1 MEEADLLKK
10 NLDPFIVELEF
21 DNFAIG
27 FYARFPNI
35 VIFRSW
41 WTAKDALDKKVN
53 LYNDYNFVKLASD
66 SLSWHE
72 LIIIVRAA
80 KDAHAF
86 VIDADLYNEKK
97 KHFSFRLIILIL
109 TGEKQF
115 YIQIY
120 FRFPDIAIIW
130 HNSEDEDAFQFVID
144 ADLNNGKKLL
154 TTEEQ
159 LEIDDLG
166 FNSGI
171 YSHNFRFSII
181 LSKFSV
187 SYWN

>member
-1 MEEADLLKK
+1 M
-10 NLDPFIVELEF
+10 
-21 DNFAIG
+21 
-27 FYARFPNI
+27 
-35 VIFRSW
+35 
-41 WTAKDALDKKVN
+41 
-53 LYNDYNFVKLASD
+53 
-66 SLSWHE
+66 
-72 LIIIVRAA
+72 
-80 KDAHAF
+80 
-86 VIDADLYNEKK
+86 
-97 KHFSFRLIILIL
+97 IILIL

-115 YIQIY
+115 YIQVY

-154 TTEEQ
+154 TTDEQ

-171 YSHNFRFSII
+171 YSHYFRFSII

>member
-1 MEEADLLKK
+1 MHDSKSIIVIFRVHLLAQFFISTVIQPVS
-10 NLDPFIVELEF
+10 LDPFIVELEF

-86 VIDADLYNEKK
+86 VIDVDLNNEKK
-97 KHFSFRLIILIL
+97 NIL
-109 TGEKQF
+109 
-115 YIQIY
+115 
-120 FRFPDIAIIW
+120 A
-130 HNSEDEDAFQFVID
+130 
-144 ADLNNGKKLL
+144 
-154 TTEEQ
+154 
-159 LEIDDLG
+159 LG
-166 FNSGI
+166 
-171 YSHNFRFSII
+171 
-181 LSKFSV
+181 
-187 SYWN
+187 W